1 MVAYVVSN
9 FIDNLFIKTKIVK
22 NLLIHVGRIF
32 LALYFLLPGIG
43 KFIAW
48 DDQVALMEAHDMKM
62 VPFLLAVVGIIQIL
76 GSVSL
81 LLNKYVVICA
91 LGFAAMTLLIN
102 INLHDF
108 WNVYEGVSAEHE
120 AQNFYKNLGIF
131 AGLLLLAAIHI
142 DESN

>member
-1 MVAYVVSN
+1 M
-9 FIDNLFIKTKIVK
+9 KILK
-22 NLLIHVGRIF
+22 NLLINIGRVL
-32 LALYFLLPGIG
+32 LALYFLFPGIG

-62 VPFLLAVVGIIQIL
+62 VPVLLAVAGIIQIL
-76 GSVSL
+76 GSISL

-91 LGFAAMTLLIN
+91 LGFAAMTILIN
-102 INLHDF
+102 VNLHDF

>member
-1 MVAYVVSN
+1 M
-9 FIDNLFIKTKIVK
+9 KILK
-22 NLLIHVGRIF
+22 NLLINIGRVL

-48 DDQVALMEAHDMKM
+48 DDQIALMEAHDMKM
-62 VPFLLAVVGIIQIL
+62 VPVLLVVAGIIQIL
-76 GSVSL
+76 GSISL

-91 LGFAAMTLLIN
+91 LGFAAMTILIN

-108 WNVYEGVSAEHE
+108 WNVYEGVNAERE

-131 AGLLLLAAIHI
+131 AGLLLLAALNI
-142 DESN
+142 DE